1 MTLARLIAAFHAG
14 YRVGAINLTRDS
26 WQAVRAELLERGGL
40 PATDDAVH
48 TGPLHVG
55 NVLGH
60 PVHLSD
66 RDSLS
71 VWNGSSDSEVAI
83 P

>member
-1 MTLARLIAAFHAG
+1 MTLARLIAALNSH
-14 YRVGAINLTRDS
+14 RVGAINLTRDS
-26 WQAVRAELLERGGL
+26 WRGLQSELLPEQRG
-40 PATDDAVH
+40 AEQS
-48 TGPLHVG
+48 GPLHVG

-71 VWNGSSDSEVAI
+71 VWNGANDSEVEI

>member
-1 MTLARLIAAFHAG
+1 MTLARLIAALNSH
-14 YRVGAINLTRDS
+14 RVGAINLTAES
-26 WQAVRAELLERGGL
+26 WLALCAELLPEQRRD
-40 PATDDAVH
+40 TD
-48 TGPLHVG
+48 GPLHVG

-71 VWNGSSDSEVAI
+71 VWNGANDSEVEI

>member
-1 MTLARLIAAFHAG
+1 MTLARLTAALNSH
-14 YRVGAINLTRDS
+14 RVGAINLTRDS
-26 WQAVRAELLERGGL
+26 WLALAIDMTAEDVSYQMVSPERGGS
-40 PATDDAVH
+40 PCHIA
-48 TGPLHVG
+48 

-71 VWNGSSDSEVAI
+71 VWNGANDSEVEI

>member
-1 MTLARLIAAFHAG
+1 MTLARLIAALQSH
-14 YRVGAINLTRDS
+14 RVGAINLTRDS
-26 WQAVRAELLERGGL
+26 WLSIQPELLPEQRRD
-40 PATDDAVH
+40 TD
-48 TGPLHVG
+48 GPLHIG

-71 VWNGSSDSEVAI
+71 VWSGMHDEEVAI

>member
-1 MTLARLIAAFHAG
+1 MTLSRLIAALNSH
-14 YRVGAINLTRDS
+14 RVGAINLTRDS
-26 WQAVRAELLERGGL
+26 WRGLQSELLPEQRG
-40 PATDDAVH
+40 AEQV
-48 TGPLHVG
+48 GPLHVG

-71 VWNGSSDSEVAI
+71 VWSGMHDEEVAI